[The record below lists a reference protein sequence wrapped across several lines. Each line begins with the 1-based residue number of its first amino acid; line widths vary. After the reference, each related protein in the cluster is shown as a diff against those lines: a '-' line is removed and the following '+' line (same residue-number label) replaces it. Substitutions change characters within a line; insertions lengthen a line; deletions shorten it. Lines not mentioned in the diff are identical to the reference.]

1 MAGLAA
7 RFPVAQIRRGAVRLH
22 ALRPLKLEE
31 VLVRVRARVRARVRV
46 RVRVRN
52 RVRVR
57 MRVVAGL
64 TKLGEACAI
73 RRLSEYCD
81 QPIASSPM
89 PG

>member
-46 RVRVRN
+46 RVRVRVRLGLGLSTTSSKTTSGLL
-52 RVRVR
+52 RV
-57 MRVVAGL
+57 MVAQSGNSGHMAL
-64 TKLGEACAI
+64 
-73 RRLSEYCD
+73 R
-81 QPIASSPM
+81 
-89 PG
+89 

>member
-31 VLVRVRARVRARVRV
+31 VLVRVRVRVSVRVRARVRV
-46 RVRVRN
+46 RVSV

-57 MRVVAGL
+57 VRVRVMG
-64 TKLGEACAI
+64 
-73 RRLSEYCD
+73 
-81 QPIASSPM
+81 
-89 PG
+89 